1 MLAGKPAEH
10 EFTGV
15 VAEDV
20 RVCRVATIKN
30 KEGKEMEA
38 DALVGREQREVR
50 SPLEIAAPGLLILL
64 VEDEAVLRKVIA
76 QNLSAQGHGVLEAAT
91 GVDAIQELAAHEPDL
106 VLLDINLP
114 DLTGWEILRLLR
126 GRGQFVPAVVIS
138 AVRVSPARLAEFR
151 PLAYLPKP
159 FPLESL
165 LRVVED
171 VSKQKRSTESVTCDE
186 HYS

>member
-1 MLAGKPAEH
+1 MTE
-10 EFTGV
+10 
-15 VAEDV
+15 
-20 RVCRVATIKN
+20 N

-38 DALVGREQREVR
+38 DTLVGREQREVR
-50 SPLEIAAPGLLILL
+50 SPLETTAPALLILL

-76 QNLSAQGHGVLEAAT
+76 QNLSAQRHRVLEAAT
-91 GVDAIQELAAHEPDL
+91 GADALQELAAHEPDL
-106 VLLDINLP
+106 ILLDINLP

-126 GRGQFVPAVVIS
+126 GRGQVVPTVVIS
-138 AVRVSPARLAEFR
+138 AVHVSPARLAEFR

-171 VSKQKRSTESVTCDE
+171 VSEQKGSAESVTRDV

>member
-1 MLAGKPAEH
+1 
-10 EFTGV
+10 
-15 VAEDV
+15 
-20 RVCRVATIKN
+20 
-30 KEGKEMEA
+30 MEA
-38 DALVGREQREVR
+38 DTLSWREQSEMDGSRE
-50 SPLEIAAPGLLILL
+50 AASRAVLILL

-76 QNLSAQGHGVLEAAT
+76 QNLSAQGHTVLEAAT
-91 GVDAIQELAAHEPDL
+91 GADALQELAAHEPDL
-106 VLLDINLP
+106 ILLDISLP

-126 GRGQFVPAVVIS
+126 GRGQEVPTVIIS
-138 AVRVSPARLAEFR
+138 AVRISPARLAEFK

-171 VSKQKRSTESVTCDE
+171 VSEQKGSAESVTGDE